1 MVIEHLKSTAAALS
15 ERCLSDVRSL
25 EEWKRQRPALRGEL
39 LYMLGLDPF
48 PERTPLKPQ
57 VTGTLTR
64 PDYRIEKLVFQSL
77 PGLYVT
83 ANLYLPASGS
93 GPLPAILYVCGHAPH
108 PLGAKSYYQDRA
120 AWFASHGYV
129 CLILDTLEFG
139 EVAGI
144 HHGIHDLNIWNWLS
158 LGYTPAGVEVWNA
171 MRAIDYLETRPEVDP
186 RRIGMTGVSGG
197 GATTWFTTAVDE
209 RVAVAVPGL
218 STYTFASQ
226 AAHWVAAGQCDCIYF
241 HNTYLRDFPIVG
253 ALIAPRPL
261 LFFSGRRDPDFPP
274 DGYHAVY
281 GKVKSVYDLYAGG
294 SSPQIREVDD
304 DVGHSDPPRFRRE
317 TREWMNRW
325 LRNDATPV
333 AEEPDV
339 EAGAEPAETL
349 ACLSGPPRDAIN
361 YHVHDLFT
369 SPVRLTAPAN
379 AVGPALRRKDLIAQ
393 LREKVFRWFP
403 RESLPFET
411 TVSLN
416 DGGWAARYADYKDVE
431 FTSEAGVRIR
441 AQLLRPKGQPQ
452 APLLIY
458 AKRAGDSIYFLDL
471 DELLPVLGRYERIPV
486 RGDRAERLVGGP
498 HRCRHAD
505 VGYPPGCRVG
515 PRRGETRHP
524 RGIAV
529 REGRDGRPCALC
541 GPARRAHRPGRLERS
556 SGFALAR
563 TRPPQHPEDHRR
575 RRSGG
580 SLRAPAAGLPDGA
593 SAPLR
598 LHAKG
603 VRAAG
608 GGPSARARAKP
619 GRGIG
624 GLEIPSA
631 CAIRCDTLS
640 AAPPPFSHPC
650 SLSFSLRRSSSPRTR
665 TTRGYSTI
673 SSRRNRSRAGAGSSS
688 FPPIMPRT
696 GGDR

>member
-1 MVIEHLKSTAAALS
+1 MRAALVRLALGVAALRPVAAHAQEGAVRRQEMVIEHLRSTAAALS

-25 EEWKRQRPALRGEL
+25 EEWKRQRPALRDEL

-48 PERTPLKPQ
+48 PERTPLNPQ

-64 PDYRIEKLVFQSL
+64 PDYRIEKLVFQSR

-83 ANLYLPASGS
+83 ANLYLPAGGS

-186 RRIGMTGVSGG
+186 RRIGMTGISGG
-197 GATTWFTTAVDE
+197 GATTWFTAAVDE
-209 RVAVAVPGL
+209 RVAVAVPGM

-261 LFFSGRRDPDFPP
+261 LFFSGRQDPDFPP

-294 SSPQIREVDD
+294 SSPPIREVDD

-325 LRNDATPV
+325 LRNDATLL

-349 ACLSGPPRDAIN
+349 ACLSAPPRDAIN

-369 SPVRLTAPAN
+369 SPVRLTAPAR
-379 AVGPALRRKDLIAQ
+379 AGGQALRREDLIAQ

-403 RESLPFET
+403 RERLPFET
-411 TVSLN
+411 TLSRN

-441 AQLLRPKGQPQ
+441 AQLLRPKARPR
-452 APLLIY
+452 APLLI
-458 AKRAGDSIYFLDL
+458 
-471 DELLPVLGRYERIPV
+471 
-486 RGDRAERLVGGP
+486 
-498 HRCRHAD
+498 
-505 VGYPPGCRVG
+505 
-515 PRRGETRHP
+515 
-524 RGIAV
+524 
-529 REGRDGRPCALC
+529 
-541 GPARRAHRPGRLERS
+541 
-556 SGFALAR
+556 
-563 TRPPQHPEDHRR
+563 
-575 RRSGG
+575 
-580 SLRAPAAGLPDGA
+580 
-593 SAPLR
+593 
-598 LHAKG
+598 
-603 VRAAG
+603 
-608 GGPSARARAKP
+608 
-619 GRGIG
+619 
-624 GLEIPSA
+624 
-631 CAIRCDTLS
+631 
-640 AAPPPFSHPC
+640 
-650 SLSFSLRRSSSPRTR
+650 
-665 TTRGYSTI
+665 
-673 SSRRNRSRAGAGSSS
+673 
-688 FPPIMPRT
+688 
-696 GGDR
+696 

>member
-64 PDYRIEKLVFQSL
+64 PDYRIDKLVFQSL

-471 DELLPVLGRYERIPV
+471 DELLPVLGRYAVLILNPRLTEQPVSAFQYAEIERSASWVGRTVAAMQTWDILRAVEWALGEERLATREVSLYGKGEMGVLALYAGLLDERIGQVVWSEAPASHWQGPALLNILRITDV
-486 RGDRAERLVGGP
+486 AEAAGAPAPRRLVPLTELP
-498 HRCRHAD
+498 HPFD
-505 VGYPPGCRVG
+505 Y
-515 PRRGETRHP
+515 TRK
-524 RGIAV
+524 AY
-529 REGRDGRPCALC
+529 GRQGA
-541 GPARRAHRPGRLERS
+541 AHQL
-556 SGFALAR
+556 
-563 TRPPQHPEDHRR
+563 
-575 RRSGG
+575 
-580 SLRAPAAGLPDGA
+580 
-593 SAPLR
+593 
-598 LHAKG
+598 
-603 VRAAG
+603 VRAQSLAEALEVWKYPRHV
-608 GGPSARARAKP
+608 PSDA
-619 GRGIG
+619 
-624 GLEIPSA
+624 
-631 CAIRCDTLS
+631 
-640 AAPPPFSHPC
+640 
-650 SLSFSLRRSSSPRTR
+650 TR
-665 TTRGYSTI
+665 
-673 SSRRNRSRAGAGSSS
+673 
-688 FPPIMPRT
+688 
-696 GGDR
+696 